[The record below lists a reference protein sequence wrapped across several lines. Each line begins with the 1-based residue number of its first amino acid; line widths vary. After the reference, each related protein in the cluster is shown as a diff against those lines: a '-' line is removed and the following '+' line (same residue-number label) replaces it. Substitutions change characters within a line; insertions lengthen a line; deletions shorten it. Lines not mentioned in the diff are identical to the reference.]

1 MKTPPKPTRGRGWA
15 LAVVLLTAAA
25 GRAADVTAAVTAEPR
40 TVRLSES
47 VRVTLSVEG
56 AAPLRVELSN
66 EVLDEESAAAWR
78 ARPAGPATVTDR
90 PGGRQRWART
100 YRFDPYLSGQPLRLG
115 FAPATARA
123 GTDPQPQTVAWEP
136 VNVTVTTEVTA
147 ATEPRP
153 TTGIEDLPPIGA
165 PTNSLRD
172 RIAVFAGLGVAVV
185 LAGAV
190 GAWLLRKR
198 RRGPPPSPEEWA
210 AARLDE
216 LTPDDPTFA
225 DRLSDVL
232 RTFLERR
239 SGLPATRRTTAELLT
254 AVEPDAIP
262 VELVRPVLERCDAAK
277 FAGLDPTP
285 DERRQLLADAR
296 AIVTPVAPDAQ
307 P

>member
-15 LAVVLLTAAA
+15 LAAVLLTAVA

-40 TVRLSES
+40 AVRLSES

-56 AAPLRVELSN
+56 TAPLRVELPD

-78 ARPAGPATVTDR
+78 ARPDSPATVTDL
-90 PGGRQRWART
+90 PDGRQRWART
-100 YRFDPYLSGQPLRLG
+100 YRFDPYLPGQPLRLG
-115 FAPATARA
+115 FAPAMAFV
-123 GTDPQPQTVAWEP
+123 GTDPQPKEVAWEP

-153 TTGIEDLPPIGA
+153 TTGIEELPSVGT
-165 PTNSLRD
+165 PTTSLRD
-172 RIAVFAGLGVAVV
+172 RIAVFAGLGGAVV

-190 GAWLLRKR
+190 GAWLLRR
-198 RRGPPPSPEEWA
+198 RRRSPPPSPEEWA

-216 LTPDDPTFA
+216 LDPDDPAFA

-232 RTFLERR
+232 RTFLERH
-239 SGLPATRRTTAELLT
+239 SGLPATRRTTAELLI
-254 AVEPDAIP
+254 AVEPDTIP

-277 FAGLDPTP
+277 FAGLDPAP
-285 DERRQLLADAR
+285 EERRQLRADAR
-296 AIVTPVAPDAQ
+296 AIVTPVAPDAR